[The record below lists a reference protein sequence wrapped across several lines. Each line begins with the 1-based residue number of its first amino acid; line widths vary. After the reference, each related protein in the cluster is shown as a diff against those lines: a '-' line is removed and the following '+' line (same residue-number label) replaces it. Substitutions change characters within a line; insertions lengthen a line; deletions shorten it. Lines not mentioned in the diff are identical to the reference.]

1 MMIIFW
7 VMLKVLVFALCLG
20 AGLAVLIFVPL
31 TIYAIPYC
39 LWVGG
44 QNCIGKQKDKKMR
57 VCVGLYEMQPYS
69 IKQSCPG
76 RSRSFKIGSFFILK
90 TLLRLPVPRGSAQAP
105 GCNAPLPHNR

>member
-44 QNCIGKQKDKKMR
+44 QNCIGKQKDKKNE
-57 VCVGLYEMQPYS
+57 GL
-69 IKQSCPG
+69 
-76 RSRSFKIGSFFILK
+76 RRTVRNATILYK
-90 TLLRLPVPRGSAQAP
+90 AKLSGQEPIF
-105 GCNAPLPHNR
+105 